1 MSTILCG
8 SICSRH
14 TWSLV
19 LSVVGRSDAIRPRVG
34 PRCQILSHRQILSH
48 VICAR
53 WGGGAVARSFVL

>member
-34 PRCQILSHRQILSH
+34 PRCLILSH